1 MKILFV
7 CTGNICRS
15 FMAERILKKKLTE
28 NNCSNI
34 EVSSAG
40 VYSIEGVPGDPR
52 AVKILTENGFNGYGH
67 KSKLLT
73 DEMVADADKIIVME
87 NTHKKMIIDKYPDA
101 EGKIFL
107 LKSFS
112 EDDHELYKDI
122 KDPYGLSD
130 YFYRLCFAEIY
141 MTIEGLV
148 KKCIKNIGVT

>member
-15 FMAERILKKKLTE
+15 FMAERILKKKLAE
-28 NNCSNI
+28 NNCTNI

-40 VYSIEGVPGDPR
+40 VYNIEGVSGDPR
-52 AVKILTENGFNGYGH
+52 AVKILTEKGFDGYGH

-87 NTHKKMIIDKYPDA
+87 NAHKKMIIDKYPEA

-112 EDDHELYKDI
+112 EDDQESYKDI

-141 MTIEGLV
+141 MTLEGLV
-148 KKCIKNIGVT
+148 KKCIKNICVT

>member
-1 MKILFV
+1 MNILFI

-15 FMAERILKKKLTE
+15 FMAERILKKKLKE
-28 NNCSNI
+28 NNCTNI

-40 VYSIEGVPGDPR
+40 IYNIEGEPGDPK

-87 NTHKKMIIDKYPDA
+87 NTHKEMIIDKYPKA
-101 EGKIFL
+101 ESKIFL

-112 EDDHELYKDI
+112 EDKYELYKDI

-130 YFYRLCFAEIY
+130 YSYRLCFAEIY
-141 MTIEGLV
+141 MTVEYLA
-148 KKCIKNIGVT
+148 KKCIRNTGII